1 MPADRRTFVI
11 VGASLAGASAAA
23 TLREEGFDGRL
34 ILIGDE
40 EVPPY
45 ERPGLSKTYLRGET
59 TGASLTIRPP
69 GWFEE
74 QQIEPW
80 FGRRVTELDA
90 PRHTLELTGG
100 EHLSYDAALIATGA
114 RNRRLDVP
122 GADLAGVF
130 QLRTL
135 DDANRIRA
143 AALAVERA
151 VVVGMGFIGAEVA
164 ASLRQMG
171 LDVTVLEALPG
182 PLYRVLGPEI
192 SGALRSLHEEHGVRM
207 RFDDAV
213 ARFEGD
219 GSLSAVTT
227 TKGQVI
233 EAGFAVVGVGT
244 TPNAELMGGF
254 GIAGNGGIAVGPTL
268 ETGHPDVFAAG
279 DVATHDHRLF
289 GPIRVEHFDN
299 AIRMGESAARNML
312 GAGAVYEDPH
322 WFWSDQ
328 YTAQIQMAGFA
339 PEWSKM
345 VVRGSLS
352 ARSFCAFQLDDEGI
366 VIGAVS
372 MDWPRDV
379 RRSFGLITKQV
390 APAPQAL
397 EDPDVDIRELIPPD

>member
-34 ILIGDE
+34 VLIGDE
-40 EVPPY
+40 TLPPY

-59 TGASLTIRPP
+59 SRASLTIRPP
-69 GWFEE
+69 GWFDD

-80 FGRRVTELDA
+80 FGRRVAALDA
-90 PRHTLELTGG
+90 AAHTLELADGQSF
-100 EHLSYDAALIATGA
+100 SYDAALIATGA

-135 DDANRIRA
+135 EDADRIRTA
-143 AALAVERA
+143 AETADHA

-192 SGALRSLHEEHGVRM
+192 SRVVRSIHEERGVRVV
-207 RFDDAV
+207 FDDAV
-213 ARFEGD
+213 ARFDGD
-219 GSLSAVTT
+219 GRLRAVVTT
-227 TKGQVI
+227 SGRVI

-244 TPNAELMGGF
+244 VPNAELMGGF
-254 GIAGNGGIAVGPTL
+254 GIAPNGGIAVGPTL
-268 ETGHPDVFAAG
+268 ESGHPDVFAAG
-279 DVATHDHRLF
+279 DVATHDHHLF

-299 AIRMGESAARNML
+299 AIKMGESAARNMI
-312 GAGAVYEDPH
+312 GAGAVFDDPH

-328 YTAQIQMAGFA
+328 YATQIQMAGFA

-345 VVRGSLS
+345 VVRGSLPD
-352 ARSFCAFQLDDEGI
+352 RSFCAFQLDDEGI

-390 APAPQAL
+390 AAPPHAL
-397 EDPDVDIRELIPPD
+397 EDPDVDIRELIPPN